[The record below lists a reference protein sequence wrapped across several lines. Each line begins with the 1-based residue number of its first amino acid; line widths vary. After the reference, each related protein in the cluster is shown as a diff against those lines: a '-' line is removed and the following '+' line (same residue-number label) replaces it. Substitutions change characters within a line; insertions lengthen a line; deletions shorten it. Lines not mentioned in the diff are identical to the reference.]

1 MLLTDVEALGMIAK
15 PGLISYSPLCSASQ
29 CLGRKDTDALHVLVS
44 IIELVNVL
52 EEKNGAHGAAANDQA
67 QRPPPENARSAA
79 TVAAKLSEP
88 SDCPAGRRLDGMVVG
103 TRPRP
108 VPRFQRPETLTI

>member
-1 MLLTDVEALGMIAK
+1 VSSYKSLFAWLNSNVALWPPERAIDMLLTDVEALGMIAK

-52 EEKNGAHGAAANDQA
+52 EEKNGAHGAAA
-67 QRPPPENARSAA
+67 
-79 TVAAKLSEP
+79 
-88 SDCPAGRRLDGMVVG
+88 
-103 TRPRP
+103 
-108 VPRFQRPETLTI
+108 